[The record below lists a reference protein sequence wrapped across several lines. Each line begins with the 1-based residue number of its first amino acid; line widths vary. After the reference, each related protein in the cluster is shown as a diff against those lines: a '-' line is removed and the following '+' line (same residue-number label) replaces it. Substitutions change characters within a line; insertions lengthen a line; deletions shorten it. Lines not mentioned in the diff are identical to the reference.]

1 LEEPTNKLVVLNN
14 CNVIVVLYDVRQR
27 EPNTALHPIV
37 TLVELDGIVELK
49 TTKAVSCVGA
59 AEYVVV

>member
-1 LEEPTNKLVVLNN
+1 
-14 CNVIVVLYDVRQR
+14 VLYDVRQR